1 MCSDRHK
8 GKCTLLVLLG
18 ALAVGLLSLVV
29 LLQQTVEFD
38 PATPQHKPTPASRPA
53 TTSRD
58 LPRPHAISRDL
69 AGRLRPGRA
78 RLPGALCWRHHA
90 SVHEHALRAARH
102 PGAISISLISLR
114 SRSDLVLISP
124 QPLAPIFQASVLVV
138 VAAVTSLLVVRL
150 RHGLA
155 ISLRSRRRVRRQ
167 LSIYSLGFGLVDAL
181 ILGLHA
187 SPYLRGGAAG

>member
-1 MCSDRHK
+1 M
-8 GKCTLLVLLG
+8 
-18 ALAVGLLSLVV
+18 
-29 LLQQTVEFD
+29 
-38 PATPQHKPTPASRPA
+38 
-53 TTSRD
+53 
-58 LPRPHAISRDL
+58 
-69 AGRLRPGRA
+69 
-78 RLPGALCWRHHA
+78 
-90 SVHEHALRAARH
+90 
-102 PGAISISLISLR
+102 
-114 SRSDLVLISP
+114 
-124 QPLAPIFQASVLVV
+124 LVV